1 MRIYY
6 PQERWSQA
14 YTANVSIGQGYDLAT
29 PLQMAMAYATVA
41 NRGIS
46 YYPRLVKK
54 VLNQDGTPVLDEDGK
69 IAVPDQ
75 PKVHAD
81 FRTEVSP
88 ADIELERRG
97 FWNVVNADG
106 GTGGRARLRWRAGRR
121 QNRHR
126 SGEVQGQRRYNF
138 VVCLLGAL

>member
-1 MRIYY
+1 
-6 PQERWSQA
+6 
-14 YTANVSIGQGYDLAT
+14 T
-29 PLQMAMAYATVA
+29 PLQMAMAYSTVA

-54 VLNQDGTPVLDEDGK
+54 VMNQDGTPALDEDGK

-88 ADIELERRG
+88 GDMELERRG

-106 GTGGRARLRWRAGRR
+106 GTGGRARLSGCRSQAKPAPLRRNTRAEKIQFRG
-121 QNRHR
+121 
-126 SGEVQGQRRYNF
+126 
-138 VVCLLGAL
+138 L

>member
-1 MRIYY
+1 
-6 PQERWSQA
+6 
-14 YTANVSIGQGYDLAT
+14 
-29 PLQMAMAYATVA
+29 MAMAYSTVA

-54 VLNQDGTPVLDEDGK
+54 VLNQDGTPALDEDGK

-88 ADIELERRG
+88 ADVELERRG
-97 FWNVVNADG
+97 FWNVGNADG
-106 GTGGRARLRWRAGRR
+106 GTGGRARLSGVPVAGKTGTA
-121 QNRHR
+121 QANYKG
-126 SGEVQGQRRYNF
+126 SGANISQF
-138 VVCLLGAL
+138 

>member
-1 MRIYY
+1 M
-6 PQERWSQA
+6 
-14 YTANVSIGQGYDLAT
+14 GMGYGA
-29 PLQMAMAYATVA
+29 VA

-69 IAVPDQ
+69 VAVPDQ

-88 ADIELERRG
+88 ADIELERHG

-106 GTGGRARLRWRAGRR
+106 GTGGRPRLNGVHSAGKPATAHAKSKR
-121 QNRHR
+121 NEHTL
-126 SGEVQGQRRYNF
+126 S
-138 VVCLLGAL
+138 